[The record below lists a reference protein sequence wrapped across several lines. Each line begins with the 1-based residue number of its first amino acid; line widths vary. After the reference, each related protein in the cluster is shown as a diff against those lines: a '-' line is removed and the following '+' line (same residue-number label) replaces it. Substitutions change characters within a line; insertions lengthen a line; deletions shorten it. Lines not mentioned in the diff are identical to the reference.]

1 MSFNLLL
8 RSAPPSLSL
17 INPQRPLFTLAS
29 SVNNGHSIGH
39 YFYCNTRRINPILG
53 RISKSQPSSTAH
65 PRSKSFFSSLSHPW
79 CWCKVKVVQ
88 PSQEQSSIRTL
99 NSYLHSPCFITLVRQ
114 WFIDWKISLFSIQW
128 PLPNPNALEGT
139 LLFFSWPR
147 ELFPNLIC
155 LNYDNVTLLTQHPF
169 HLRSSQPTKCLFVTY
184 HRNRQTNDRSVNL
197 RNKLTETAKCC
208 KSCMFCLLI
217 PMNDHLVWPSHN
229 PNNKKQQHRRRM
241 WMTVV
246 GFCLSPDWWGCLID
260 KHTRRRL

>member
-65 PRSKSFFSSLSHPW
+65 PRSKSLFSSLSHPW

-99 NSYLHSPCFITLVRQ
+99 NSYLHSPCFIILVRQ
-114 WFIDWKISLFSIQW
+114 CLSIGKSVYFRFNDLYQIQMH
-128 PLPNPNALEGT
+128 LRV
-139 LLFFSWPR
+139 LFFSS
-147 ELFPNLIC
+147 LDHVNYFLISSVLITTMSLYW
-155 LNYDNVTLLTQHPF
+155 LNIHSTF
-169 HLRSSQPTKCLFVTY
+169 ARRSQ
-184 HRNRQTNDRSVNL
+184 RSVN
-197 RNKLTETAKCC
+197 
-208 KSCMFCLLI
+208 S
-217 PMNDHLVWPSHN
+217 
-229 PNNKKQQHRRRM
+229 
-241 WMTVV
+241 
-246 GFCLSPDWWGCLID
+246 
-260 KHTRRRL
+260 